1 MTVGDRSGALAL
13 ERLASWL
20 RQAPEDSALRPRE
33 EFRQDLRAR
42 LLTASVSAASSVSA
56 APTVR
61 HRAAD
66 LGPAGDPLRDGARS
80 GIPRRARR
88 LGLVIRVGVAG
99 IAATTVVSGVAIAA
113 ERALPGDTLYG
124 VKRAA
129 EGVQLQLTGD
139 DTEAGLLHLQFAATR
154 LQEVRRLVQEAGED
168 AANGRVRGALR
179 AMDAE
184 TTAGA
189 GLLTRAY
196 LARPALAASA
206 SESASPSPLSRLVA
220 FTRDQERTLTTVL
233 QALPAPAAASSL
245 AVLRQVQTRT
255 TALLASPTPGA
266 LLPAVQPVPALPA
279 APSGRPTWM
288 PGQPT
293 PVASTPRSATPPST
307 SSSATGTAPV
317 TATATGRP
325 GGAPAASPTAT
336 GEPTPSQ
343 APSTPT
349 STARPGPAEQATPT
363 AGAAASPASPAPTS
377 PAPASPASPAP
388 TSAGAAPADP
398 PADSLTGSAATPDM
412 PRTTARAAMART
424 PMTAP
429 TTDRHQLHSRRGR
442 AHPI

>member
-168 AANGRVRGALR
+168 AATGWVRGALR
-179 AMDAE
+179 EMDAE

-196 LARPALAASA
+196 LARPALSGSGSGSA
-206 SESASPSPLSRLVA
+206 SRSESVSRSELASPSPLSRLVA
-220 FTRDQERTLTTVL
+220 FTRDQERTLATVL
-233 QALPAPAAASSL
+233 PALPAPAAASSL

-349 STARPGPAEQATPT
+349 STARPGPAEQATPP

-398 PADSLTGSAATPDM
+398 PADSLTGSAATPDT
-412 PRTTARAAMART
+412 PRVGQPPALRWHGPR
-424 PMTAP
+424 
-429 TTDRHQLHSRRGR
+429 
-442 AHPI
+442 

>member
-33 EFRQDLRAR
+33 EFRQDLRER
-42 LLTASVSAASSVSA
+42 LLTASAAASSVSA

-66 LGPAGDPLRDGARS
+66 LGPAGDPLRDRARS

-99 IAATTVVSGVAIAA
+99 IAATTVVSGVALAA

-179 AMDAE
+179 EMDAE

-196 LARPALAASA
+196 LARPALSGSGSASRSESVSR
-206 SESASPSPLSRLVA
+206 SESAAPSPLSRLVA

-233 QALPAPAAASSL
+233 PALPAPAAASSL

-266 LLPAVQPVPALPA
+266 LLPAVQPVPTLPA
-279 APSGRPTWM
+279 DPSGRPTWM

-307 SSSATGTAPV
+307 SSSATDTAPA

-325 GGAPAASPTAT
+325 GGAPADSPKAT
-336 GEPTPSQ
+336 GEPTTSQ

-363 AGAAASPASPAPTS
+363 AGAAASPAPPAPTS

-398 PADSLTGSAATPDM
+398 PADSLTGSAAVPDTPRVGQPPALRWHG
-412 PRTTARAAMART
+412 PR
-424 PMTAP
+424 
-429 TTDRHQLHSRRGR
+429 
-442 AHPI
+442 

>member
-33 EFRQDLRAR
+33 EFRQDLRER
-42 LLTASVSAASSVSA
+42 LLTASAAASSVCAASSVSA

-168 AANGRVRGALR
+168 AASGRVRGALR
-179 AMDAE
+179 EMDAE

-196 LARPALAASA
+196 LARPALSGSGSGSASA
-206 SESASPSPLSRLVA
+206 SRSESVSRSESASPSPLSRLVA

-233 QALPAPAAASSL
+233 PALPAPAAASSL

-266 LLPAVQPVPALPA
+266 LLPAVQPFPTLPA

-293 PVASTPRSATPPST
+293 PVASTPRAATPPST
-307 SSSATGTAPV
+307 SSSAPRTAPV

-325 GGAPAASPTAT
+325 GSAPAASPTAT
-336 GEPTPSQ
+336 VEPTPSQ

-349 STARPGPAEQATPT
+349 SPARPGPTEQATPT
-363 AGAAASPASPAPTS
+363 AGAAVSPASPAPTS
-377 PAPASPASPAP
+377 PAPTSPAP

-398 PADSLTGSAATPDM
+398 PTDSLTGSAAIPETPRVGLPALRLHG
-412 PRTTARAAMART
+412 PR
-424 PMTAP
+424 
-429 TTDRHQLHSRRGR
+429 
-442 AHPI
+442 